1 MTTDQSNSNVKVQ
14 LGEPVS
20 PLGAWVTQSS
30 RLTASSRVMLWKAAT
45 LGLSLQNL
53 HEVWQ
58 VGKAVS

>member
-1 MTTDQSNSNVKVQ
+1 MTTEQSNSKAKVQ
-14 LGEPVS
+14 LGEQAS
-20 PLGAWVTQSS
+20 PLGSWMTQSS